1 MKEFWLAILK
11 NVITYVVMIIIIV
24 VGGITI
30 MTQKFP
36 PDWEQI
42 RSAVTT
48 LKNAYVSM
56 INLRQSMSIPQGL
69 PMAMPDAA
77 TMQAQLEAAAD
88 GASES
93 VAKKPKGKAEIE
105 LETTVALLKS
115 MSQQMQPTT
124 PQSNDNSSDEELR
137 KQMLILVKQNQDL
150 IQRMDK
156 IQTYLAGLNQ
166 YLVQIAPRQPVHVSA
181 VQQPPPS
188 RLPSSDQ
195 QPPAAVPTQNAKK

>member
-77 TMQAQLEAAAD
+77 TMQAQLEAAIAPVAD
-88 GASES
+88 R
-93 VAKKPKGKAEIE
+93 
-105 LETTVALLKS
+105 LLK
-115 MSQQMQPTT
+115 QF
-124 PQSNDNSSDEELR
+124 
-137 KQMLILVKQNQDL
+137 KAA
-150 IQRMDK
+150 QR
-156 IQTYLAGLNQ
+156 
-166 YLVQIAPRQPVHVSA
+166 
-181 VQQPPPS
+181 
-188 RLPSSDQ
+188 
-195 QPPAAVPTQNAKK
+195 